1 MGIISTRIHAIS
13 AYFGERMR
21 YGLAIQQGCL
31 DHEFLVIVDG
41 VGGFQFAPVL
51 IRRMLRLENSKI
63 GTVYFPWQCGLMGE
77 IFTDLMWLR
86 RNRRMGAKL
95 AEHLLRLRQNYSKA
109 KLHLVAYSGGV
120 GITVFALE
128 SLSISINIESFIMAC
143 PALSPTYNLAPA
155 LRKVRRA
162 YALISKGDYGIL
174 GVGTTILGT
183 TDRKHCAAAGMKGF
197 RLPLPITAEDKTEYA
212 KLKEIRWDPS
222 QKTLGHT
229 GGHTGWASGQW
240 LARHFLPIV
249 AGKPLLHCYKIHAS
263 HDNSEDTTGYK
274 S

>member
-1 MGIISTRIHAIS
+1 VGIISTRIHAIS
-13 AYFGERMR
+13 AYFSERMR

-51 IRRMLRLENSKI
+51 IRRMLRLEHSKI

-86 RNRRMGAKL
+86 RNRKMGAKL
-95 AEHLLRLRQNYSKA
+95 AEHLLWLRKDYPEA
-109 KLHLVAYSGGV
+109 KIHLVAYSGGV

-128 SLSISINIESFIMAC
+128 SLSLSINIESLIMAC

-155 LRKVRRA
+155 LCKVKRA

-183 TDRKHCAAAGMKGF
+183 TDRKHCASAGMRGF
-197 RLPLPITAEDKTEYA
+197 RLPCQITDVDKAEYA
-212 KLKEIRWDPS
+212 KLKEIRWDPT

-229 GGHTGWASGQW
+229 GGHTGWASGGW

-249 AGKPLLHCYKIHAS
+249 AGKPLLPYYEIHAL
-263 HDNSEDTTGYK
+263 HENS
-274 S
+274 